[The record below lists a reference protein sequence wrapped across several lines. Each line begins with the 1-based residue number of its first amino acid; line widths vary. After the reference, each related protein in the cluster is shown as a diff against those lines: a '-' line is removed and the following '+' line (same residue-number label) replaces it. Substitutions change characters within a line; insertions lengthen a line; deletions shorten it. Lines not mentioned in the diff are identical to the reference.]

1 MRRSVT
7 FGALVLVMRT
17 LKRMNN
23 TADRMKIIVDAAAKL
38 FAEKGYYKTTVD
50 EIAANS
56 GVVRGTVLHYFSCK
70 ERLFNAVLDS
80 LEQETMAAVSEAAEN
95 KNISAEEA
103 VLEIVNICMDRF
115 STLKPNDSSE
125 TDIYSKRYYID
136 AMRLKIYYK
145 TAAALAEVIKR
156 GSDEGLFDVPNPKA
170 RAESV
175 LFAVFGIIGAQLSEK
190 ETDKEIRAVLKDMLG
205 IK

>member
-1 MRRSVT
+1 
-7 FGALVLVMRT
+7 MRT

-23 TADRMKIIVDAAAKL
+23 TADRMKIIVDEAAKL

-50 EIAANS
+50 EIAERS

-80 LEQETMAAVSEAAEN
+80 LEQETEAAVEEAAKNE
-95 KNISAEEA
+95 NISAAEA
-103 VLEIVNICMDRF
+103 VLEIVNICIDRF
-115 STLKPNDSSE
+115 GAIKPESSSE
-125 TDIYSKRYYID
+125 TDMYSRRYYMD

-145 TAAALAEVIKR
+145 TAESLAKVIQR
-156 GSDEGLFDVPNPKA
+156 GAFDVPNPKA

-175 LFAVFGIIGAQLSEK
+175 LFAVFGILGAGLSEK
-190 ETDKEIRAVLKDMLG
+190 ETDEEIRAVLKDMLG
-205 IK
+205 IEKSK

>member
-1 MRRSVT
+1 
-7 FGALVLVMRT
+7 
-17 LKRMNN
+17 MNN

-50 EIAANS
+50 EIAENS

-80 LEQETMAAVSEAAEN
+80 LEQETAAAVREAAEN
-95 KNISAEEA
+95 KDLSAEET
-103 VLEIVNICMDRF
+103 VQEIVNICIEKF
-115 STLKPNDSSE
+115 NTLKPNDSSE
-125 TDIYSKRYYID
+125 PDMYSRRYYMD

-145 TAAALAEVIKR
+145 TAETLAEVIKR
-156 GSDEGLFDVPNPKA
+156 GTDDGSFDVPNPKA